1 MSISILSNA
10 DQSRSWWMLPFEAY
24 FGILIKYVNPV
35 CLLFFIFEG
44 LKADLTTPFGI
55 VNTGWLPLV
64 ASMYV
69 FIAVVMIFAPMIAC
83 DYPE

>member
-1 MSISILSNA
+1 
-10 DQSRSWWMLPFEAY
+10 MLPFEAY

-69 FIAVVMIFAPMIAC
+69 FIAVVIIFASMIAC
-83 DYPE
+83 DYSE